1 MIFYIMGKS
10 ASGKD
15 SLYKRL
21 MDSNLDLSRFAI
33 YTTRPKRDGEV
44 EGLEYYFVDKNYLDK
59 NADRVVEKRVYHTV
73 FGDWYYATIDDGKI
87 LNDKDYIAI
96 GTLESYNNI
105 KKYYGEDKIF
115 PIYIEVPYEIRRERA
130 IHREKKQKEP
140 KYDEMERRLKADEID
155 FSEEK
160 LKEANI
166 VKRYDIT
173 SMEECLK
180 EVIKDIKKVKS
191 NND

>member
-15 SLYKRL
+15 SLYKKI
-21 MDSNLDLSRFAI
+21 LSTKLNISKLPI

-44 EGLEYYFVDKNYLDK
+44 NGNEYFFVDKKYLDDNSEK
-59 NADRVVEKRVYHTV
+59 IIEKRVYHTV
-73 FGDWYYATIDDGKI
+73 FGDWFYATLDDGNIKD
-87 LNDKDYIAI
+87 DKNYLII
-96 GTLESYNNI
+96 GTLESYNNL
-105 KKYYGEDKIF
+105 KKYFGEEKIF
-115 PIYIEVPYEIRRERA
+115 PIYIEADDKIRRERA
-130 IHREKKQKEP
+130 IQREQSQKVP

-166 VKRYDIT
+166 SKRYNINDLSICF
-173 SMEECLK
+173 EEVL
-180 EVIKDIKKVKS
+180 EDIKKYI
-191 NND
+191 

>member
-15 SLYKRL
+15 SLYKKL
-21 MDSNLDLSRFAI
+21 MDSNLNLSRFAI

-59 NADRVVEKRVYHTV
+59 NADRVIEKRVYHTV
-73 FGDWYYATIDDGKI
+73 FGDWYYATIDDGKV
-87 LNDKDYIAI
+87 LKDKDYIVI
-96 GTLESYNNI
+96 GSLESYNNK
-105 KKYYGEDKIF
+105 KKYYGENKIF
-115 PIYIEVPYEIRRERA
+115 TIYIEVPYEIRRERA
-130 IHREKKQKEP
+130 INREQKQKEP

-166 VKRYDIT
+166 IKRYDIT
-173 SMEECLK
+173 TMGECLK
-180 EVIKDIKKVKS
+180 EIIKEIKKIKS

>member
-1 MIFYIMGKS
+1 MGKS

-21 MDSNLDLSRFAI
+21 MDSNLNLNRFAI

-59 NADRVVEKRVYHTV
+59 NANRVIEKRVYHTV

-105 KKYYGEDKIF
+105 KKYYGKDKIF

-155 FSEEK
+155 FSED
-160 LKEANI
+160 NI
-166 VKRYDIT
+166 K
-173 SMEECLK
+173 K
-180 EVIKDIKKVKS
+180 ADIKKRYI
-191 NND
+191 NDNFDKCFEEIVNDIKKLSR

>member
-15 SLYKRL
+15 SLYKRIL
-21 MDSNLDLSRFAI
+21 SSNLNLDRFAI

-44 EGLEYYFVDKNYLDK
+44 DGVEYYFVDKKYLDDNK
-59 NADRVVEKRVYHTV
+59 DKIIEQRVYNTV
-73 FGDWYYATIDDGKI
+73 FGDWYYATLDDGKI
-87 LNDKDYIAI
+87 LKDKNYIAI

-105 KKYYGEDKIF
+105 KKYFGEEQVF
-115 PIYIEVPYEIRRERA
+115 PIYIEVSDEIRRERA
-130 IHREKKQKEP
+130 IRREKHQKVP
-140 KYDEMERRLKADEID
+140 KFDEMERRLKADEID

-166 VKRYDIT
+166 VKRYNIT
-173 SMEECLK
+173 ELEDCLK
-180 EVIKDIKKVKS
+180 EVVEDIKNFKV
-191 NND
+191 

>member
-15 SLYKRL
+15 SLYKKIL
-21 MDSNLDLSRFAI
+21 STDLSLHKFAI

-44 EGLEYYFVDKNYLDK
+44 DGVEYYFVDEKYLNDNK
-59 NADRVVEKRVYHTV
+59 EKIIEKRVYHTV

-87 LNDKDYIAI
+87 LKDKNYIAI

-105 KKYYGEDKIF
+105 KKYFGEDNVY
-115 PIYIEVPYEIRRERA
+115 PIYIEVSDEIRRERA
-130 IHREKKQKEP
+130 IKREKKQKVP
-140 KYDEMERRLKADEID
+140 KFDEMERRLKADEID

-160 LKEANI
+160 LKESNI
-166 VKRYDIT
+166 IKRYNIT
-173 SMEECLK
+173 NLDDCFK
-180 EVIKDIKKVKS
+180 EVVEDIKRYGV
-191 NND
+191 